1 MASQTR
7 LYPVLLTKQGHAQR
21 RPARLAAQVRRAG
34 ELFLETLR
42 EIFDENAYQ
51 RFLGRRGM
59 ASSRAAYAE
68 FLEEMRQCREHRVRC
83 C

>member
-7 LYPVLLTKQGHAQR
+7 LYPALLTTQGPAR
-21 RPARLAAQVRRAG
+21 RKLARLATYIRRAG

-51 RFLGRRGM
+51 RFLGRRGL